1 MGERALAVLEDRQRW
16 YCYRSQWAGADDRL
30 GRVLRDGPPAVAG
43 ARWQRCPG
51 PGAGESPDHLEYAAL
66 YLVTRTGTTVHQP
79 VWLGFD
85 ATAPPVESTEGV
97 FVRIESVTERRH
109 LRRYVA
115 ELKERFR
122 EAIDA
127 DRLASTTARELLRGA
142 LVAHAP
148 RGRLWRWPPG
158 PSEHG

>member
-1 MGERALAVLEDRQRW
+1 MGERALAVLEDRHRW

-30 GRVLRDGPPAVAG
+30 GRVLRGGPTAIAG
-43 ARWQRCPG
+43 AEWQRCPS
-51 PGAGESPDHLEYAAL
+51 PGAGEPPDHLEYAAL

-79 VWLGFD
+79 VWLGLD
-85 ATAPPVESTEGV
+85 APPRRTAVTEGV

-115 ELKERFR
+115 ELKGRFH
-122 EAIDA
+122 EASDA
-127 DRLASTTARELLRGA
+127 NRLESTTARELLRDA
-142 LVAHAP
+142 LLAYLP